1 MRAAIWRVL
10 SSWCW
15 AVSDAFH
22 WLGDWAENRARRV
35 LRKRRA

>member
-1 MRAAIWRVL
+1 MRAALWRLL

-15 AVSDAFH
+15 SVSDAFH
-22 WLGDWAENRARRV
+22 WLGDRAEGRAKRA